1 VGGVMIYFRT
11 LKSYMEAVQ
20 HCVRLGVYF
29 EGTEA
34 KQDTFPYCLEI
45 IGAKD
50 ND

>member
-1 VGGVMIYFRT
+1 MLYFRT
-11 LKSYMEAVQ
+11 LKAYMEAV
-20 HCVRLGVYF
+20 HNCVRLGVYF

-45 IGAKD
+45 TGVNQ